1 MYIKV
6 CSTACSTCR
15 SLLVPL
21 AAGDGT
27 QLGPKKGDAAGH
39 VRPPVNMPG
48 VGLPVKTAVAGIVG
62 VSLAAAVGWHNRE
75 FMPAGWK
82 PW

>member
-1 MYIKV
+1 MAV
-6 CSTACSTCR
+6 CQGAVCQV
-15 SLLVPL
+15 LVCWVSGL
-21 AAGDGT
+21 
-27 QLGPKKGDAAGH
+27 
-39 VRPPVNMPG
+39 PG
-48 VGLPVKTAVAGIVG
+48 VGLPVRTAVAGIVG

>member
-1 MYIKV
+1 M
-6 CSTACSTCR
+6 TCNR
-15 SLLVPL
+15 AGGEVLSNSAPLVV
-21 AAGDGT
+21 
-27 QLGPKKGDAAGH
+27 PKKLSAH
-39 VRPPVNMPG
+39 VRHRVNMPG
-48 VGLPVKTAVAGIVG
+48 VGLPVRTAVAGIVG